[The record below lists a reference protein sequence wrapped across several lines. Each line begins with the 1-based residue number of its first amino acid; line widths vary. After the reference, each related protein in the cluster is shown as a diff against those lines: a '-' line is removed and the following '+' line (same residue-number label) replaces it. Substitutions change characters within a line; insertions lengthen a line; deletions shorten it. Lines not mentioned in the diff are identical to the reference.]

1 MNQLQVVLTRS
12 KIFFITWCML
22 AAFGTYFCM
31 YAFRKPFTAGTYS
44 GLSLWDIHYKSI
56 LIISQVFGY
65 MLSKFIGIKVIS
77 ELKSSQ
83 RKKLIISLILFAESS
98 LLLFGLIPHPYNFI
112 FLFLNGLPLGMV
124 WGIVFSYLEGRRF
137 TEVLA
142 MGLSISLIVSS
153 GILKTAYFEI
163 HDWFPAVTDFWMPAL
178 VGVIFLPLFLLFVWM
193 LSVIPQ
199 PSETDILLRTK
210 RVPMSKDDKRNVLK
224 EFGFG
229 IICFVLMYTMLA
241 TMRDF
246 RDNFSVEIWKEIGGT
261 WDKTIFSKTELITG
275 LIVLAA
281 IGCLSLIRS
290 NLKGFWAVQWLIALG
305 LLLCGASTLLFQ
317 LKLLTPFWWI
327 LLVGMGL
334 FLAYIPMQV
343 ALFERMIAIF
353 RIKANAGF
361 FVYICDAIGYLG
373 SVGLLLYKEFFMKDL
388 SWARVLMRFSY
399 ILTGTCLL
407 FLVLAAIFFNRKVGV
422 KGPIT
427 ATPEVLQPT

>member
-1 MNQLQVVLTRS
+1 MNQLQGLLNRS
-12 KIFFITWCML
+12 KLFFIAWCMI

-65 MLSKFIGIKVIS
+65 MVSKFIGIKIIS

-83 RKKLIISLILFAESS
+83 RKKLIIGLILFAEIS
-98 LLLFGLIPHPYNFI
+98 LLLFGLVPQPYNFVL
-112 FLFLNGLPLGMV
+112 LFLNGLPLGMV

-163 HDWFPAVTDFWMPAL
+163 HDWFPSVTEFWMPAL
-178 VGVIFLPLFLLFVWM
+178 VGILFLPFFLLFVWM

-199 PSETDILLRTK
+199 PTETDILLRTE
-210 RVPMSKDDKRNVLK
+210 RVPMTKEDKRNVLK

-229 IICFVLMYTMLA
+229 IVCFVLMYSLLV

-246 RDNFSVEIWKEIGGT
+246 RDNFSVEIWKEIGGE

-275 LIVLAA
+275 LIVLGA

-290 NLKGFWAVQWLIALG
+290 NIKGFWATQWLIALG
-305 LLLCGASTLLFQ
+305 SLLSGTSTFLFQ
-317 LKLLTPFWWI
+317 TGLLTPFWWI
-327 LLVGMGL
+327 LLIGMGL
-334 FLAYIPMQV
+334 FLAYIPIQV
-343 ALFERMIAIF
+343 ALFERLIAIF
-353 RIKANAGF
+353 KIKANAGF
-361 FVYICDAIGYLG
+361 FIYICDAIGYLG

-388 SWARVLMRFSY
+388 SWAKVMMRFSY
-399 ILTGTCLL
+399 VLTGTCLL
-407 FLVLAAIFFNRKVGV
+407 FLVLSAIFFNRKAGI

-427 ATPEVLQPT
+427 GTLEKLQST

>member
-1 MNQLQVVLTRS
+1 MSQLQGLLTRS
-12 KIFFITWCML
+12 KIFFIAWCMI

-56 LIISQVFGY
+56 LIISQVLGY

-77 ELKSSQ
+77 ELKSAQ
-83 RKKLIISLILFAESS
+83 RKKLIIGLILFAEVS
-98 LLLFGLIPHPYNFI
+98 LLFFGLVPQPYNF
-112 FLFLNGLPLGMV
+112 FLLFLNGLPLGMV

-142 MGLSISLIVSS
+142 MGLSVSLIISS

-163 HDWFPAVTDFWMPAL
+163 HDWFPYVTEFWMPAL

-193 LSVIPQ
+193 LSVIPE
-199 PSETDILLRTK
+199 PTATDILLRTE
-210 RVPMSKDDKRNVLK
+210 RVPMSKEDKRNVLK

-229 IICFVLMYTMLA
+229 ILCFVLLYSLLV

-246 RDNFSVEIWKEIGGT
+246 RDNFSVEIWKEIGGA
-261 WDKTIFSKTELITG
+261 WDKTIFSKTEIITG
-275 LIVLAA
+275 LIVLVA

-290 NLKGFWAVQWLIALG
+290 NIKGFWAVQWLIALG
-305 LLLCGASTLLFQ
+305 VLLSGVSTLLFQ
-317 LKLLTPFWWI
+317 LKLLPPFWWI
-327 LLVGMGL
+327 LLIGMGL
-334 FLAYIPMQV
+334 FLAYIPIQV
-343 ALFERMIAIF
+343 ALFERMIALF
-353 RIKANAGF
+353 KIKANAGF
-361 FVYICDAIGYLG
+361 FIYICDAIGYLG

-388 SWARVLMRFSY
+388 SWAKVMIRFSY
-399 ILTGTCLL
+399 VLTGTCLL
-407 FLVLAAIFFNRKVGV
+407 FLVLAVIFFNRKAGI

-427 ATPEVLQPT
+427 GTLEKLQST